1 MAKKI
6 PFPILLCMVSMMVVL
21 VWGFA
26 PGPALA
32 QAQAGPVLTLEELL
46 QKTLELNK
54 TLQAGK
60 HSVKKVLYQ
69 SRANVAGSRTRL
81 DMTAALY
88 GNEETYSG
96 LYPRWGEQA
105 GFILSQPLD
114 ISGALDIQDK
124 IARSQVEAERI
135 RYMTNANNIL
145 SSAAQLYVQSVWA
158 RNSIAGQGKIL
169 SSREENF
176 KITEALFEKELIG
189 KLDYLRAKSK
199 VDQVRAKIKD
209 YESQY
214 RLYLEGL
221 SSLLDGTS
229 IETVPELDSVNLPV
243 TSRDA
248 EKMNNPEL
256 DSIELSRQVAML
268 SRKSAVLERAP
279 SLSLQVQYNPVR
291 SERAELDYDELTG
304 GIYLSLPI
312 FDGGSA
318 SNKAAGYAEQ
328 VKELDFS
335 YTAKK
340 LEIESDIKAYGEQ
353 LELAR
358 EQVNLWGEQ
367 KKATEQELEIAN
379 ELFKAGMISQT
390 DVLNVMDEQQN
401 AEISY
406 LSALLNVNLAAI
418 NLKKASGSFLDIVGV
433 LQLETT
439 E

>member
-1 MAKKI
+1 MPKKI
-6 PFPILLCMVSMMVVL
+6 PFPVLLCTVSMMAVL
-21 VWGFA
+21 VCGFA

-32 QAQAGPVLTLEELL
+32 QAQAGQVLTLEELL

-54 TLQAGK
+54 TLQAGE
-60 HSVKKVLYQ
+60 HSVRKVLYQ
-69 SRANVAGSRTRL
+69 SRASVAGSRTRL

-105 GFILSQPLD
+105 GLTLSQPLD

-135 RYMTNANNIL
+135 RYMMNANNIL

-221 SSLLDGTS
+221 SSLLDGAPV
-229 IETVPELDSVNLPV
+229 ETVPELGSVNLKV
-243 TSRDA
+243 TSQDA

-291 SERAELDYDELTG
+291 SERAEVDYDELTG

-312 FDGGSA
+312 FDGGSS

-358 EQVNLWGEQ
+358 EQVNLWDEQ